1 MFSGP
6 LKSFRATHPSFVP
19 ATTITRILSGIRV
32 RSSFQDAVAA
42 PLFSPE
48 EIAFLASPI
57 SNALAQADP
66 NERVRF
72 QVGSTE
78 SLGGTLFID
87 QSIFHFTLSRFHSP
101 GQITETMSLTLS
113 FVPVAAERGIETRQS
128 WMIIEPNFPA
138 IAIDYEMLAKLPDSP
153 PSASFTGSPSDR
165 SASPSRDRAPSAKAG
180 QQGVSETQPTG
191 EASQRN
197 EELLSLR
204 ELVIKQAKELQTLK
218 EEVESLRRQR
228 SDQETT
234 TSKPK
239 IKKSVPR

>member
-1 MFSGP
+1 M
-6 LKSFRATHPSFVP
+6 P

-101 GQITETMSLTLS
+101 GQIMETMSLTLS

-165 SASPSRDRAPSAKAG
+165 SASPSRDRAPPAKAG